1 MKKSKQIFLGSA
13 FIVTFL
19 LASYRAD
26 AKSIYTEST
35 SYADANGCIHILYNV
50 DHQFLGFTVFTS
62 QEDVTVSC

>member
-1 MKKSKQIFLGSA
+1 MKKSKQIFLSSA

-19 LASYRAD
+19 LANNPAK

-50 DHQFLGFTVFTS
+50 DHQFLGFTVYTS
-62 QEDVTVSC
+62 KEDVVVAC